1 MGEEQIGI
9 KPGEKVRELG
19 LRRRIQTAT
28 LGERDERRERGE
40 KKKKKSKIK
49 GWCYHGITKHG
60 NNASFIH
67 LKGRS

>member
-40 KKKKKSKIK
+40 KKKKKE
-49 GWCYHGITKHG
+49 
-60 NNASFIH
+60 
-67 LKGRS
+67 